1 MSDGFGSGISDFGFD
16 ESSSNSE
23 IRNSASQVLS
33 LGDLLLDLLV
43 RYDPASGEVD
53 IGADAVQLHPGG
65 SAANFAVQAAR
76 LGTDVRFISR
86 VGRDMP
92 GEMLVRSLESEGVRA
107 AVRVIDGDVT
117 GRVLVMVDHE
127 GNRRMWSYPGA
138 SARISPDDFDA
149 DWFRGINAFHLTGYS
164 FLREGPRAA
173 AHEALRL
180 ARTSGSPLCT
190 LDPNPP
196 HLIADY
202 GPARFRRL
210 LEELQFD
217 ILFPNL
223 EEGRLL
229 SGEAEP
235 GAIVTSLLELSPVV
249 VLKLGAEGCLLGT
262 DGGQIAVPGTQ
273 LEVVVDAT
281 GAGDAFAA
289 AFMVEYL
296 AHQDAGAAAL
306 AANRFAAQ
314 VVARPGAR

>member
-1 MSDGFGSGISDFGFD
+1 MSNDIGNGISDFGLGE
-16 ESSSNSE
+16 ESTKSE
-23 IRNSASQVLS
+23 IRNSEFRILS

-76 LGTDVRFISR
+76 LGANVRFISQ

-92 GEMLVRSLESEGVRA
+92 GEMLVRSLEREGVQA
-107 AVRVIDGDVT
+107 SVRVVDGEAT
-117 GRVLVMVDHE
+117 GRVLVMVDDA

-138 SARISPDDFDA
+138 SASISPSDFDTE
-149 DWFRGINAFHLTGYS
+149 WFRDLHAFHLTGYS

-180 ARTSGSPLCT
+180 AREMGSPLCT
-190 LDPNPP
+190 LDPNPG

-202 GPARFRRL
+202 GPARFRSL

-223 EEGRLL
+223 DEGSLL
-229 SGEAEP
+229 SGEMEP
-235 GAIVTSLLELSPVV
+235 GAIVTGLLELSPMV
-249 VLKLGAEGCLLGT
+249 VLKLGAEGCLIGAS
-262 DGGQIAVPGTQ
+262 GKQIALPATKLQVT
-273 LEVVVDAT
+273 VDAT

-289 AFMVEYL
+289 AFVVEYL
-296 AHQDAGAAAL
+296 ANRDVQAAAV
-306 AANRFAAQ
+306 AANRFASE
-314 VVARPGAR
+314 VVSRAGAR